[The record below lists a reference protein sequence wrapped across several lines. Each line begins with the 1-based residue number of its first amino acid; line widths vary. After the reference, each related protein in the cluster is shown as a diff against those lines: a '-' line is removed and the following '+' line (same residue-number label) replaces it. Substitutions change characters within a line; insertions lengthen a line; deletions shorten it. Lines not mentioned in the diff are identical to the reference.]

1 MQDID
6 DPKIGAV
13 EASTVKKGDWKT
25 GILALS
31 DGTHH
36 LPECSSSGDILAQTL
51 LLHRRPLL
59 DGPIPAYLS
68 NAASHK
74 SDCSLIR
81 APHELKAD
89 ESPTPSCSAPA
100 VDRALNAFEPQ

>member
-1 MQDID
+1 MGSRVQHID

-51 LLHRRPLL
+51 LLHRRLLL
-59 DGPIPAYLS
+59 DGPTFPRTFPMPRRIKA
-68 NAASHK
+68 
-74 SDCSLIR
+74 I
-81 APHELKAD
+81 AP
-89 ESPTPSCSAPA
+89 
-100 VDRALNAFEPQ
+100 